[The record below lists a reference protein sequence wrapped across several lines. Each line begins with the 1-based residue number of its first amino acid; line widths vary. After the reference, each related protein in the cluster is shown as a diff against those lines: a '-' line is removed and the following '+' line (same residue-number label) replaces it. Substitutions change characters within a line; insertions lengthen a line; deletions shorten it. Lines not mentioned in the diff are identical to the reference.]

1 MLFIN
6 LSATLLGLA
15 TLSSAVPHPQVVPE
29 VVGRDT
35 PNMAERGLVWVPR
48 ALQERKNNQNSDITI
63 TDTEITQLTEIQQ
76 GSETQLTVAVEKQ
89 VVIKKGTKN
98 AKDNVRKN
106 HFAAINTQVNTIVV
120 VVTQIIDQ
128 RDSNNVNTRY
138 MTHQVKANNAN
149 AVEEIQIMVTEAQ
162 AITIGAQQVAQA
174 TGINAQLQASA
185 ASANAVA
192 AMATADPNAPFAAS
206 NATML
211 LPSGASAPTMDNVS
225 ADPANIVEEEQT
237 TLFVQQITE
246 ASN

>member
-1 MLFIN
+1 MLFIS

-15 TLSSAVPHPQVVPE
+15 IVASAAPHPQVVPE
-29 VVGRDT
+29 VVERDT
-35 PNMAERGLVWVPR
+35 SSMAERGLVWVPR

-89 VVIKKGTKN
+89 VVIKQQTKS

-106 HFAAINTQVNTIVV
+106 HFAAINTQVNTVVV
-120 VVTQIIDQ
+120 VVTEVIDQ

-138 MTHQVKANNAN
+138 MTHQVRANNLN

-162 AITIGAQQVAQA
+162 AITIGTQQVAQA
-174 TGINAQLQASA
+174 TGTNAQLQASA

-211 LPSGASAPTMDNVS
+211 MPFGASAPTMDNVS
-225 ADPANIVEEEQT
+225 NDPANIVEEDQE

-246 ASN
+246 VSN